1 MTEAAQ
7 PLPFDWPLATDSRRL
22 DAAAVERGLRTAN
35 GLPLRFL
42 PPADDGLGYEARI
55 AQTGV
60 VATRSGNRHDH
71 YNALAWLNF
80 PRAKAAL
87 SARHALAL
95 ARQADGRRD
104 PERDALTH
112 FDECGVVLVSERPPL
127 FDLLA
132 AFAWRE
138 LFVAHRHEVL
148 AHMALVVFG
157 HATRE
162 QLLQPFHGLTA
173 KALPMP
179 VAPAWF
185 ALPTAARIA
194 AVDDFVTAAI
204 DSGRCARARDLQ
216 PLPLLGWPGIVPA
229 SEDPAYYDDTRQFRP
244 GRKTRVDAV

>member
-1 MTEAAQ
+1 MNEAAQ
-7 PLPFDWPLATDSRRL
+7 PLPFDWPLAADSRRL

-42 PPADDGLGYEARI
+42 PPPVDTLGYEARI

-60 VATRSGNRHDH
+60 VATRSGNLHDH

-95 ARQADGRRD
+95 AREKDGRRD

-112 FDECGVVLVSERPPL
+112 FDECGVVLVSDRPRL

-138 LFVAHRHEVL
+138 LFVAHRREVR
-148 AHMALVVFG
+148 AHMALLVFG

-162 QLLQPFHGLTA
+162 QLLRPFHGLTA
-173 KALPMP
+173 KALTMP
-179 VAPAWF
+179 VGPEWF
-185 ALPTAARIA
+185 ALSTAARIT
-194 AVDDFVTAAI
+194 AVDAFVTAAI
-204 DSGRCARARDLQ
+204 AAGRCARAGDLQ
-216 PLPLLGWPGIVPA
+216 PLPLLGWPGVVPA
-229 SEDPAYYDDTRQFRP
+229 SEDPAYYDDASQFRP
-244 GRKTRVDAV
+244 GRKAAVDAV